1 MLTRCDM
8 RCTAH
13 IQPFTAC
20 RGHLER
26 TMNIVSSIKAFFK
39 DEEGASAIEYA
50 LVAALIGLAAAT
62 AMTDVGTQLNTFF
75 GKIKTKLQ

>member
-1 MLTRCDM
+1 
-8 RCTAH
+8 
-13 IQPFTAC
+13 
-20 RGHLER
+20 
-26 TMNIVSSIKAFFK
+26 MNIVSSIKAFFK

-75 GKIKTKLQ
+75 GKIKTKLN